1 MGSNVRRGGTKGLQ
15 PPSLTPMISGSY
27 APPQPTSTSISTHS
41 GITKIRCTMPQ
52 QVLFDKNLVNEVQDL
67 IQQRLESTSTPVK
80 SVNVTKSAPHGIK
93 IKLPVKGSVPDW
105 IEPYFTNLN
114 FLIEQLG
121 ISPSA
126 AIGFAGMHAEDALR
140 FSRLAQGLTPDD
152 NDCWALCQYAAHLIH
167 REQVEP
173 ALELLKRLPEA
184 ERIKNCVQA
193 FECMGHPIN
202 RSSLS
207 SCADEQTVFELVH
220 MVAVA
225 LYVTSRDPNASDY
238 TVGRLQATADR
249 LKAQPLTPQEVQAL
263 DAKYGSLSV
272 TSTSPSGHVKGAGVD
287 SSSSSE

>member
-1 MGSNVRRGGTKGLQ
+1 MIAGTH
-15 PPSLTPMISGSY
+15 TPL
-27 APPQPTSTSISTHS
+27 QPTSTSTSTHS
-41 GITKIRCTMPQ
+41 GITKIRCSMPQ
-52 QVLFDKNLVNEVQDL
+52 QVLLEKGLVKEVQQHIEDEL
-67 IQQRLESTSTPVK
+67 ISTGTPFK
-80 SVNVTKSAPHGIK
+80 SINVTKSAPHGIK
-93 IKLPVKGSVPDW
+93 IKLPVQSNVPDW
-105 IEPYFTNLN
+105 IEPYFTNLK
-114 FLIEQLG
+114 FLVEQLG

-126 AIGFAGMHAEDALR
+126 AIGFAGMHDEYALT

-193 FECMGHPIN
+193 FVCLGHPIS
-202 RSSLS
+202 RAELT

-238 TVGRLQATADR
+238 TIGRLQETADR
-249 LKAQPLTPQEVQAL
+249 LKAQPLTPQEMQAL
-263 DAKYGSLSV
+263 DAKYGGPSV
-272 TSTSPSGHVKGAGVD
+272 TSISPSGHAKGAGAD
-287 SSSSSE
+287 SSSSSKSSYSSSE